1 MSPASVDE
9 VIGRLLDGRYR
20 VEARI
25 ARGGMAT
32 VYRAM
37 DSRLDRPVA
46 VKIMHSHLA
55 ADSDFAARF
64 VREARAAARLN
75 HIGVVGVYDQGAD
88 DGLVYLA
95 MEYVPG
101 RTLRDVIS
109 DEAPLPP
116 LRAVRLM
123 ERVLDALAAA
133 HAAKIVHRDVKPEN
147 VLIGPENV
155 VKVAD
160 FGLARAITADSTT
173 TATGGLLIGTVS
185 YLAPELVLG
194 ENADAR
200 SDVYAAGIVLFELL
214 TGEKPHRG
222 ETPIQVAYRHV
233 NDDVP
238 PPSSRDHQ
246 LDWPIP
252 DFVDALVARATT
264 REPAMRPTDAGVL
277 LRQLRR
283 VRSAL
288 EQGVRDDP
296 DLADVLRPQAGHR
309 DDTLPDAL
317 PDALR
322 DPPPEPLSDPLP
334 DPLLEPVPAGALATA
349 PPADG
354 HEHTLVVG
362 VVSDDE
368 GSAVPD
374 DSSSGPPTTTARQG
388 RGAPAA
394 PTRRR
399 RRGMWW
405 LVVVLLLALLAGLGG
420 WWFGVGRFTDT
431 PDLVRMSEAQA
442 RQSAVASGLDTSIGG
457 TRYSETVPAGAVVAT
472 DPGPGERIQREGTIE
487 LILSKGKERYAV
499 PDLSG
504 QPLDQAEQELAD
516 TNLALGDQQL
526 QWSGRVDEGSVI
538 STVQRVGRMLKPDST
553 IDVVVSRGPR
563 PIDIEDVT
571 GQPLPEAREALGG
584 AGFEVSVVDREFS
597 DSVARGAVISQS
609 PDRGTGFRGD
619 RVELVVSK
627 GPELVEVPSLTG
639 ASADEATEQLE
650 ALGLEVEEVKFFG
663 DSATV
668 VRQSPG
674 GGDLVEPGS
683 TVTLYLV

>member
-9 VIGRLLDGRYR
+9 IIGRLLDGRYR

-46 VKIMHSHLA
+46 VKIMHPHLA

-64 VREARAAARLN
+64 VREARAVARLN
-75 HIGVVGVYDQGAD
+75 HVGVVSVYDQGSD

-116 LRAVRLM
+116 LRSVRLM

-147 VLIGPENV
+147 VLIGPDNV

-173 TATGGLLIGTVS
+173 TASGGLLIGTVS

-296 DLADVLRPQAGHR
+296 DLADDLRPQAGHR
-309 DDTLPDAL
+309 EDTLPDAATAAVTDTATDTVTDTV
-317 PDALR
+317 PGAMPVAVPGRPSDR
-322 DPPPEPLSDPLP
+322 LSDPLP
-334 DPLLEPVPAGALATA
+334 DPLLEPVPAGAPATA

-362 VVSDDE
+362 VVSDDK

-374 DSSSGPPTTTARQG
+374 DSVSDPPATARRG

-394 PTRRR
+394 PARRR

-431 PDLVRMSEAQA
+431 PDLVRMSEA
-442 RQSAVASGLDTSIGG
+442 
-457 TRYSETVPAGAVVAT
+457 
-472 DPGPGERIQREGTIE
+472 
-487 LILSKGKERYAV
+487 
-499 PDLSG
+499 
-504 QPLDQAEQELAD
+504 
-516 TNLALGDQQL
+516 
-526 QWSGRVDEGSVI
+526 
-538 STVQRVGRMLKPDST
+538 
-553 IDVVVSRGPR
+553 
-563 PIDIEDVT
+563 
-571 GQPLPEAREALGG
+571 
-584 AGFEVSVVDREFS
+584 
-597 DSVARGAVISQS
+597 
-609 PDRGTGFRGD
+609 
-619 RVELVVSK
+619 
-627 GPELVEVPSLTG
+627 
-639 ASADEATEQLE
+639 
-650 ALGLEVEEVKFFG
+650 
-663 DSATV
+663 
-668 VRQSPG
+668 
-674 GGDLVEPGS
+674 
-683 TVTLYLV
+683 